1 MAFAVPSFPLLAQ
14 DLARRRG
21 EKLADIL
28 LHTNGPFHSV
38 RTEKEEAASEPERE
52 PERGDSHLLLGRRN
66 CALICEFEREH
77 LGPRETF
84 MFSSNAFSSSK
95 NARSPVELMS
105 IYEIS
110 WTTAYRVDMHWNWE
124 KIVMNYLQSHNNNMT
139 NSCF

>member
-38 RTEKEEAASEPERE
+38 RTEREEGASEPERE
-52 PERGDSHLLLGRRN
+52 PGSVADSHLLLGRRN

-84 MFSSNAFSSSK
+84 MFSSNAFSS
-95 NARSPVELMS
+95 
-105 IYEIS
+105 
-110 WTTAYRVDMHWNWE
+110 
-124 KIVMNYLQSHNNNMT
+124 
-139 NSCF
+139 